1 MQHEKPSRTQAE
13 RRAETRRALLSA
25 ARTLIVEKGYAET
38 GTPEIVKQAGVTRGA
53 LYHHFSDKADLMRA
67 LVRQE
72 AEEIAAEIN
81 TDTNTGQTPLEAFMA
96 GAKAYFSAM
105 SIPGRAKI
113 MLLEGPA
120 VLGVSEM
127 AALDR
132 ETGGATLLE
141 GLRHAEKHGALE
153 SVPLEPLAE
162 LLSSSFDR
170 AALAIANGEDRGA
183 YEQATRKLLAG
194 VLSSRSEISAAV
206 EKNNL

>member
-1 MQHEKPSRTQAE
+1 MQHIKPSRTQAE
-13 RRAETRRALLSA
+13 RRAETKRALLSA
-25 ARTLIVEKGYAET
+25 ARKLIVEKGYAET
-38 GTPEIVKQAGVTRGA
+38 GTPEIAKQAGVTRGA

-81 TDTNTGQTPLEAFMA
+81 KNTSTGQTPLEAFMT

-120 VLGVSEM
+120 VLGVAEM

-153 SVPLEPLAE
+153 SAPLEPLAD
-162 LLSSSFDR
+162 LLSSAFDR
-170 AALAIANGEDRGA
+170 AALAIADGENRAA

-194 VLSSRSEISAAV
+194 VLSE
-206 EKNNL
+206 